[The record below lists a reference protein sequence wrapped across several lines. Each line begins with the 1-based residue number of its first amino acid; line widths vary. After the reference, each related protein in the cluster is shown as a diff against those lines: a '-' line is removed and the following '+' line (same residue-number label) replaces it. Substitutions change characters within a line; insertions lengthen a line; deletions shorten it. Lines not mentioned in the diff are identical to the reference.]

1 MSSPHPA
8 MTFLGNDTLV
18 YDHLMANR
26 RTALLMVAV
35 KLKLFTRIADSVP
48 ATMTAKQ
55 LATEHGLSLRGA
67 DAMLVGLC
75 SMGLL
80 HRLPAAEAGQSSS
93 SLSTDFTYS
102 ESYRLSLQAER
113 QLVTHKSTYLGHLIN
128 MDSIGY
134 LTPDNLLK
142 SLQADKPQVHGE
154 NTDPWEKQEQS
165 KELNTMF
172 TLGMRSISI
181 VAATALRQQAE
192 TFAHQ
197 KVVLDVGAGPG
208 VHIAEVLKE
217 WPAMRAIYFE
227 LPQVC
232 KINRPYLQEQGVLDR
247 IEMVEGSMF
256 TDPYPTHHKA
266 SGAAVDTVLLSQILH
281 DWPIHV
287 GCTLLQK
294 AFTALQS
301 GGLLVIHE
309 KLLANDRSG
318 PVSTAMVSID
328 MLFWTEGQQF
338 TAEQLHAM
346 LHAAG
351 FEQPKTIPTVEYW
364 SITVARKPLT
374 S

>member
-1 MSSPHPA
+1 
-8 MTFLGNDTLV
+8 MTLKEHDTLV

-35 KLKLFTRIADSVP
+35 KLNLFTRIADRVP
-48 ATMTAKQ
+48 ATMTAEQ
-55 LATEHGLSLRGA
+55 LAKEDKLSLRGA

-80 HRLPAAEAGQSSS
+80 QRQPDADAGQNS
-93 SLSTDFTYS
+93 SLSKDFTYR
-102 ESYRLSLQAER
+102 ESYRLSPQSER

-128 MDSIGY
+128 MDAIGY

-154 NTDPWEKQEQS
+154 NTDPWDKQEENE
-165 KELNTMF
+165 ELNTMF

-181 VAATALRQQAE
+181 VAATALRQQADV
-192 TFAHQ
+192 FSNQ
-197 KVVLDVGAGPG
+197 KVILDVGAGPG

-217 WPAMRAIYFE
+217 WPTICAIYFE

-232 KINRPYLQEQGVLDR
+232 KINRTYLEEQGVLDR
-247 IEMVEGSMF
+247 IEMVGGSMF

-266 SGAAVDTVLLSQILH
+266 SGAAVDTVLFSQILH

-294 AFTALQS
+294 AFTTLQS
-301 GGLLVIHE
+301 GGLVVIHE
-309 KLLANDRSG
+309 KLLDKDRSG

-346 LHAAG
+346 LLAAG
-351 FEQPKTIPTVEYW
+351 FEQPKTVPTVEYW
-364 SITVARKPLT
+364 SITVARKL
-374 S
+374 